1 MSEND
6 RKYAFFFS
14 ELIFYFAFFKVC
26 FWIEIKFTKFLAAY
40 RAHFF
45 DFLLYFAGKRN
56 FLWME
61 WTKMDFF
68 QICALKEAAS
78 KTSEYRGGHKIFIFW
93 SLYYLN
99 RLHIGSRCN
108 SGSKKRFFILLGRFL
123 AFFRRFEAFFGQNLP
138 SILVME
144 FAQNPIF
151 RFSFQK
157 KTSFCFYVFYDC
169 RGWYTGDICC
179 SKPPTKCL
187 WQLFKLCRWI
197 LAKNR
202 LKFGFKGRIYGQ
214 RQSFLPSHSLKKLQ
228 SHSETAN
235 QSTYAFPRKIF
246 FTETQNMSSWN
257 I

>member
-1 MSEND
+1 MEGGHN
-6 RKYAFFFS
+6 FFF
-14 ELIFYFAFFKVC
+14 L
-26 FWIEIKFTKFLAAY
+26 
-40 RAHFF
+40 
-45 DFLLYFAGKRN
+45 
-56 FLWME
+56 
-61 WTKMDFF
+61 
-68 QICALKEAAS
+68 
-78 KTSEYRGGHKIFIFW
+78 

-151 RFSFQK
+151 RFIFQK
-157 KTSFCFYVFYDC
+157 KLHFAFTYSMIVGGGIPVTYAVPSHPRSVFGSFSSF
-169 RGWYTGDICC
+169 TAHICMNF
-179 SKPPTKCL
+179 SE
-187 WQLFKLCRWI
+187 
-197 LAKNR
+197 NH

-235 QSTYAFPRKIF
+235 QSTYAFP
-246 FTETQNMSSWN
+246 T
-257 I
+257 